1 MINGHDQSSESFAA
15 ASEIDVL
22 SDMLRGV
29 RLTGSMLFLVE
40 ASTPWISW
48 APRAESFQRLVLPAA
63 QNLISFHIV
72 TSGGCWAGLAGASPE
87 RFEAG
92 DVLVI
97 PHGDAY
103 YLADPPEAEPT
114 YGFEEAL
121 TFFRRMA
128 AGKLPS
134 TVFEGGNGPRTTQF
148 ICGFLGCDLRP
159 FNPVLS
165 ALPRLL
171 HVRPAMQGDG
181 LPHLIAFA
189 MHELRE
195 RRWGGQVVNLRMAE
209 LLFVDV
215 IRRHLETLPGEKVG
229 WLAGLRNPLVAR
241 ALALLHGAPA
251 QSWTLGALAAQAGTS
266 RSVLAERFVHFIGQ
280 PPMQYLRHLRM
291 QLASR
296 LLVEDDAKVASI
308 AAAVG
313 FESEAAFS
321 RAFKKCIGL
330 SPDEWRRREALETG
344 SSYRRRS
351 GPAC

>member
-1 MINGHDQSSESFAA
+1 MNNNHDQSSESIAA
-15 ASEIDVL
+15 ASEVDVL
-22 SDMLRGV
+22 SDMLHSV

-40 ASTPWISW
+40 ASTPWVSW
-48 APRAESFQRLVLPAA
+48 APEAETFQRLVLPAA
-63 QNLISFHIV
+63 QHLVSFHIV
-72 TSGGCWAGLAGASPE
+72 TRGCCWAGLAGAPPE
-87 RFEAG
+87 CLETG

-103 YLADPPEAEPT
+103 YLADPPAAERT

-134 TVFEGGNGPRTTQF
+134 TVFEGGNGPGTTQV

-171 HVRPAMQGDG
+171 RVRPATQTGDG
-181 LPHLIAFA
+181 LPHLSAFA
-189 MHELRE
+189 MHELRK
-195 RRWGGQVVNLRMAE
+195 RRAGGQAVKLRLAE

-215 IRRHLETLPGEKVG
+215 LRRYLETLPDGKVG
-229 WLAGLRNPLVAR
+229 WLAGLRDPLVVR
-241 ALALLHGAPA
+241 ALALLHDAPA
-251 QSWTLGALAAQAGTS
+251 QGWTLDALAAQAGTS

-280 PPMQYLRHLRM
+280 PPMQYLRELRM
-291 QLASR
+291 QMASR
-296 LLVEDDAKVASI
+296 LLVEDGAKVVSV

-321 RAFKKCIGL
+321 RAFKKCVGL
-330 SPDEWRRREALETG
+330 SPKEWRQRRGA
-344 SSYRRRS
+344 
-351 GPAC
+351 

>member
-1 MINGHDQSSESFAA
+1 MAGDHDPSSESIAA

-22 SDMLRGV
+22 SDMLRSV

-40 ASTPWISW
+40 AARPWVSW
-48 APRAESFQRLVLPAA
+48 APQTEAFRRLVLPAA
-63 QNLISFHIV
+63 QHLISFHIV
-72 TSGGCWAGLAGASPE
+72 VRGGCWAGLADAPPE
-87 RFEAG
+87 RFETG

-97 PHGDAY
+97 PHGDPY
-103 YLADPPEAEPT
+103 YLADPPDAERS

-121 TFFRRMA
+121 TFFRHMA
-128 AGKLPS
+128 AGKMPS
-134 TVFEGGNGPRTTQF
+134 TVLEGGKGPATTQF

-171 HVRPAMQGDG
+171 RVHPATQSGDG
-181 LPHLIAFA
+181 LPPLIAFA
-189 MHELRE
+189 LQELRG
-195 RRWGGQVVNLRMAE
+195 RRSGAQVVKLRTAE

-215 IRRHLETLPGEKVG
+215 MRRHLEALPGEQVG
-229 WLAGLRNPLVAR
+229 WLAGLRDPLVAR
-241 ALALLHGAPA
+241 VLALLHEAPA
-251 QSWTLGALAAQAGTS
+251 RSWTLDSLAAGAGTS

-280 PPMQYLRHLRM
+280 PPMQYLRQLRM

-296 LLVEDDAKVASI
+296 LLLEDGAKVVTV

-321 RAFKKCIGL
+321 RAFKKCVGL
-330 SPDEWRRREALETG
+330 PPDEWRRQQG
-344 SSYRRRS
+344 D
-351 GPAC
+351 